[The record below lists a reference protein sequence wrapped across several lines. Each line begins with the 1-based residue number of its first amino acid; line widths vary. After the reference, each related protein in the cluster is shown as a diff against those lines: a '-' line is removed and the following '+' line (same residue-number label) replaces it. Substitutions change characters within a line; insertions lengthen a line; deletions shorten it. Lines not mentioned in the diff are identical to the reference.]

1 MTPSK
6 RRELDSSTLA
16 FELNSERIVYT
27 IGKLER
33 RIEERFPGAGLARAC
48 GRLRGIGQATAD
60 RLDRMSRPILWIR
73 IPTWLLAAVIVL
85 GLITMVWTIVSTMDF
100 GIDTGL
106 TVLQAIET
114 GIQDAVFVAFGVA
127 FLVSAENRIRRRQL
141 LEFIRELRAIAHIVD
156 MHQLTKDPGRL
167 LRPTRDTESSPKR
180 VYSRA
185 ELGRYL
191 DYSSEM
197 LSLTSKI
204 AAQYAE
210 RFSDPVVLQAVDEV
224 EALTTG
230 LSSKIWQKIMIL
242 DQAQELHHP

>member
-1 MTPSK
+1 MTPS
-6 RRELDSSTLA
+6 RRRPSDSAALA
-16 FELNSERIVYT
+16 YSLNADRIVYT
-27 IGKLER
+27 ITKLER
-33 RIEERFPGAGLARAC
+33 RIEERFPGAGLGRVCARLHEIAE
-48 GRLRGIGQATAD
+48 ATAE
-60 RLDRMSRPILWIR
+60 RLDRLGRPILWIR
-73 IPTWLLAAVIVL
+73 TATWLLATVIVL
-85 GLITMVWTIVSTMDF
+85 GLATMLWTIIGDMELGV
-100 GIDTGL
+100 DTGL
-106 TVLQAIET
+106 TVLQALET
-114 GIQDAVFVAFGVA
+114 GIQDAVFVAIGVA
-127 FLVSAENRIRRRQL
+127 FLVTAENRIRRRRL

-167 LRPTRDTESSPKR
+167 LRPAGDTESSPKR
-180 VYSRA
+180 TYSRA

-204 AAQYAE
+204 AAMYAE

-242 DQAQELHHP
+242 DQAQELHRP